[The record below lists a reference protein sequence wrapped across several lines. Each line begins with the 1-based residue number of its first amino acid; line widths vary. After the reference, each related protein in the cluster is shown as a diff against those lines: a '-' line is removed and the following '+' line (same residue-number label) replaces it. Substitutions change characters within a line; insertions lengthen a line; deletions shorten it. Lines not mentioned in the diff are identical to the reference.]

1 MADILSVAKVREALG
16 DSGNPPAWSDA
27 EISGRLD
34 GNDGRI
40 AKTVV
45 ACLLEL
51 MAEAAGRTDYTIGGY
66 TVAASDV
73 FRQLTTLLNLWT
85 GYASSESKE
94 AELAA
99 SAGAAP
105 VAVPIEWVF

>member
-1 MADILSVAKVREALG
+1 MADILAVATVREALG

-27 EISGRLD
+27 ELSGRLD
-34 GNDGRI
+34 GNNGRI

-51 MAEAAGRTDYTIGGY
+51 MAEAAGRTDYTIGGF

-73 FRQLTTLLNLWT
+73 FRQLSSLLELWT

-94 AELAA
+94 IELAA
-99 SAGAAP
+99 SAGASP
-105 VAVPIEWVF
+105 VAVAVEWVF